1 MYKVSSLE
9 EDPDRYCN
17 NSMYAPF
24 QEEGVVEENAT
35 SEGDDFEWVGG
46 HSAESDREVPFAFYN
61 LYAKMNGFA
70 TRREPKPESI
80 CGCEAEMRVHVHRKS
95 GRWIIIYFQEV
106 HNHKMLE
113 DTLTFMLPGHKMM
126 NAAFINQTNM
136 MFKVGIRTPQIYA
149 SFVQTAR
156 GHENV
161 PFLKRDMYNKIDK
174 ERKLIGGDETSC
186 LKLLE
191 SIAK

>member
-70 TRREPKPESI
+70 TRRYRSQQNMNNE
-80 CGCEAEMRVHVHRKS
+80 VTQQKS

-174 ERKLIGGDETSC
+174 ERKLIGGDATSC